1 MNSTA
6 ALTAL
11 NYSQIGAKLFAITN
25 MGLAASASWTQGFS
39 SVLQLL
45 NMVGLV
51 LSFGGLLFAA
61 VMFMMGQTER
71 VLYGVVGAVIG
82 GLAWVITK
90 TMFET
95 GSGTTVNIDMQNAT
109 GGTAGTG
116 G

>member
-1 MNSTA
+1 MNTTA
-6 ALTAL
+6 ALSAL
-11 NYSQIGAKLFAITN
+11 KYSQIGFKLFAITN
-25 MGLAASASWTQGFS
+25 MGLAATN
-39 SVLQLL
+39 SVLSLL
-45 NMVGLV
+45 NMIGLV

-95 GSGTTVNIDMQNAT
+95 GSGTTVNIDI
-109 GGTAGTG
+109 GSPPSGP
-116 G
+116 